1 MPAPLFTD
9 FDFQLLNDAGFK
21 EDSVREELIAPLLK
35 ALGYSASPPNQIRRS
50 VALTHPYVYIGT
62 KKHPVT
68 IIPDYL
74 LSRSGKNLLVLDAKA
89 PDADIRRSKHVEQ
102 AYSYAIHRDVRAPLF
117 ALCNGRE
124 FVLFHISRWPDV
136 LSFKLTEIAEIWDR
150 LVRLVGTDEEIKNAT
165 TKPDLG
171 LHMLRL
177 GFGFDQKGNRINQV
191 FSLLDVDA
199 VARLDESHYSLQ
211 SFVEMDGVV
220 YLATFDFPA
229 ALLEKFFQ
237 SIAPPDLTAEI
248 KAALARFPFMW
259 RRTSATPGF
268 VAAACKLSG
277 TVHQNEAESYCPF
290 EVRDFC

>member
-1 MPAPLFTD
+1 MSAPLFTD

-89 PDADIRRSKHVEQ
+89 LDADIKRGKHVEQ
-102 AYSYAIHRDVRAPLF
+102 AYSYAIDRDVRAPLF

-124 FVLFHISRWPDV
+124 FVLFHISRWSEV
-136 LSFKLTEIAEIWDR
+136 LSVKLTEIADSWDR
-150 LVRLVGTDEEIKNAT
+150 LVRLVGTGDEIKKAA

-171 LHMLRL
+171 LHMIRL
-177 GFGFDQKGNRINQV
+177 GFGFDQKGNGINQI
-191 FSLLDVDA
+191 FSLVDIDA
-199 VARLDESHYSLQ
+199 VARLDDSHYSLQ
-211 SFVEMDGVV
+211 SFIEMDGVA

-229 ALLEKFFQ
+229 TLMEKFLQ

-248 KAALARFPFMW
+248 RTALARFPFMW
-259 RRTSATPGF
+259 RRTSAHAGF
-268 VAAACKLSG
+268 VAVACKLSDS
-277 TVHQNEAESYCPF
+277 VHQNETESYCPF
-290 EVRDFC
+290 AVWDFC